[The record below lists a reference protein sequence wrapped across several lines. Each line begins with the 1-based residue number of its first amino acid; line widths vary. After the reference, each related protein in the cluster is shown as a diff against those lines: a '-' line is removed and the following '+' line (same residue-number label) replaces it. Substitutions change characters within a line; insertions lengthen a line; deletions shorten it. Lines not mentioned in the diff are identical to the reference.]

1 MKNKTNKTVTFFELA
16 KGAVAIG
23 TAKARE
29 TFGEVKEALKL
40 DLGNVLLS
48 TYQRYRQEGWPE
60 DRAKKMTL
68 ELAKGQLESR
78 IEELESQ
85 TQTERL

>member
-1 MKNKTNKTVTFFELA
+1 MSKTETFVELVRSA
-16 KGAVAIG
+16 AAFG
-23 TAKARE
+23 TAK
-29 TFGEVKEALKL
+29 TQKTVGEIKEALKL
-40 DLGNVLLS
+40 DMGNVLVA
-48 TYQRYRQEGWPE
+48 TYQRYQQEGWPK

-68 ELAKGQLESR
+68 ELAKSRLESR